1 MDPAVTLALRCSFA
15 LLLAS
20 AASHK
25 LRDLARFRAILE
37 AYEILP
43 AAAVAAVAPL
53 VAAVELALAALL
65 ASGLV
70 APFAAAATS
79 ALMLAYAAALQ
90 VNVQRGRSGLDC
102 GCAGP
107 ASSVPVSPALVVRN
121 LVLAAAALLIAL
133 PASGRPLAVLDFASA
148 ATAVL
153 VLSACWLATG
163 RMLALAPRVAELR
176 RRRRPS

>member
-1 MDPAVTLALRCSFA
+1 MDPAITLALRCSFA

-25 LRDLARFRAILE
+25 LRDLARFRAILD

-43 AAAVAAVAPL
+43 AATVAAVAPL
-53 VAAVELALAALL
+53 VAVVEIALSGLLAGGLAA
-65 ASGLV
+65 
-70 APFAAAATS
+70 PFSAAATS

-90 VNVQRGRSGLDC
+90 VNVQRGRTGLDC
-102 GCAGP
+102 GCTGP
-107 ASSVPVSPALVVRN
+107 ASSVPVSSALVVRN

-133 PASGRPLAVLDFASA
+133 PSSGRPLAAMDFASA
-148 ATAVL
+148 AAAVL
-153 VLSACWLATG
+153 VLGTCWLATG